1 MRIVHNDME
10 GFLVDLEDQV
20 EEGPV
25 VRWMVTRLPSED
37 VDGVDDVYF
46 IASFLIDGM
55 ICEVAINTGI
65 ADKYVQPGIDESKK
79 LLEPLA
85 ALCTARNLTLRQG
98 RYTEDA

>member
-20 EEGPV
+20 DEGPV
-25 VRWMVTRLPSED
+25 VRWMITRLPSED
-37 VDGVDDVYF
+37 TDGVDDVYL

-65 ADKYVQPGIDESKK
+65 ADKHVHPGIDESKRA
-79 LLEPLA
+79 LEPLVGLCA
-85 ALCTARNLTLRQG
+85 AHSLTLRQG

>member
-20 EEGPV
+20 DEGPV
-25 VRWMVTRLPSED
+25 VRWMITRLPSED
-37 VDGVDDVYF
+37 TDGVDDVYL

-65 ADKYVQPGIDESKK
+65 ADKHVVFCIFKRSFGFNKPQK
-79 LLEPLA
+79 
-85 ALCTARNLTLRQG
+85 RNVMTL
-98 RYTEDA
+98 